1 MKYENPF
8 DEIVKQY
15 YNSIYRYCYVRL
27 GKECD
32 AYDCTQE
39 VFVILCQKADKLN
52 INENIRAWLYRTADN
67 VMRNFKRKNNKYI
80 SFDDV
85 PEIPVETDFS
95 VETPFNEVI
104 SENEY
109 QLLKTYYID
118 KEDISHIAKKLDI
131 TKEAA
136 YKRIYR
142 IKAKIIKHIGKIA
155 NKQ

>member
-8 DEIVKQY
+8 DEIVKQH

-80 SFDDV
+80 SFEEL

-95 VETPFNEVI
+95 VETPFNEAI

-109 QLLKTYYID
+109 QLLKAYYID
-118 KEDISHIAKKLDI
+118 KENIEHIAKELDI
-131 TKEAA
+131 TKDAA
-136 YKRIYR
+136 FKRIYR
-142 IKAKIIKHIGKIA
+142 IKAKIIKHIEEFN
-155 NKQ
+155 NKR